1 MSVICDAFFFISEDA
16 FEASGS
22 QSVILTRPAVIVC
35 GQLLYNHSKTN
46 HSSQIHADYPK
57 CMAFS
62 ATRCIF
68 AASNIKK
75 ELI

>member
-1 MSVICDAFFFISEDA
+1 MSVICDAYFFISEDA

-22 QSVILTRPAVIVC
+22 QTVILTRPAAIEWR
-35 GQLLYNHSKTN
+35 QMLYNHPRTN

-57 CMAFS
+57 YMVFS
-62 ATRCIF
+62 ATRYNF

-75 ELI
+75 N

>member
-1 MSVICDAFFFISEDA
+1 MSGICDAFFFIYEDA
-16 FEASGS
+16 LEASGS
-22 QSVILTRPAVIVC
+22 QSDILTRPAVIVC
-35 GQLLYNHSKTN
+35 GQMLYNHSKTN